1 MVYEDFFIFFYPDP
15 SINIYIYIVFML
27 TNSRD
32 RLAGKI
38 ESHGRYGIIFLWS
51 MIRGNRRP
59 PKRRKT
65 LERFITRRRDFS
77 FQRSCSNRSWIHVSF
92 VDQIFL
98 FFFFLT
104 NYLSLVRK
112 IRLSL
117 SYILKCVLTFTSKDV
132 RLQGGR
138 YDNSRVREYIHV
150 YLHAIVDF

>member
-77 FQRSCSNRSWIHVSF
+77 FQRSCSNRSCLFCWSDF
-92 VDQIFL
+92 S

-112 IRLSL
+112 IRHSL
-117 SYILKCVLTFTSKDV
+117 SYILKCVLTFTSKNV

-138 YDNSRVREYIHV
+138 YNNSRVREYIHV